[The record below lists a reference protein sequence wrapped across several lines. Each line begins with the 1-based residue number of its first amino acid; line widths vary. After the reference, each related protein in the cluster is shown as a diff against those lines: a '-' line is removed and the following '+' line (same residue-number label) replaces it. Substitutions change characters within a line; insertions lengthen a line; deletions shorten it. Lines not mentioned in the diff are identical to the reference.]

1 MLKFVEDLELRK
13 YDVTWKHEFG
23 GVNTEAVF
31 AASPADAVKAVMRK
45 YDDRYHL
52 CSVRVA

>member
-1 MLKFVEDLELRK
+1 MLKFIEDLELRK
-13 YDVTWKHEFG
+13 YNVTWKHELG
-23 GVNTEAVF
+23 GANTEAVL

-52 CSVRVA
+52 YSVRAA